1 MIKFHLTISS
11 INRHGQREIWMQKIE
26 IGPLPYTTYK
36 TKLRVVK
43 DLNARSETINQ
54 LEENKLEKLWT
65 LVLEVIFCM
74 LHQKQA
80 TKAKI
85 EK

>member
-1 MIKFHLTISS
+1 MIMIKFHLNISS
-11 INRHGQREIWMQKIE
+11 INCRGQLEIWMQKTE

-54 LEENKLEKLWT
+54 LEENILEKL
-65 LVLEVIFCM
+65 
-74 LHQKQA
+74 
-80 TKAKI
+80 
-85 EK
+85 

>member
-1 MIKFHLTISS
+1 MIMIKFHLTISS
-11 INRHGQREIWMQKIE
+11 VNCLEQLENWMQKIE

-54 LEENKLEKLWT
+54 LEENILEKL
-65 LVLEVIFCM
+65 
-74 LHQKQA
+74 
-80 TKAKI
+80 
-85 EK
+85 

>member
-11 INRHGQREIWMQKIE
+11 INLHGQREIWMQKIE

-43 DLNARSETINQ
+43 DLNARSEIINQ